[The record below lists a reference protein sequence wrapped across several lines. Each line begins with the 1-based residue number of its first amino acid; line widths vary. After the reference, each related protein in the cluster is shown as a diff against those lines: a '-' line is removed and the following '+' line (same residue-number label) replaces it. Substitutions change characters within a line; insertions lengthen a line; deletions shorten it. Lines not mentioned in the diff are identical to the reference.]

1 MKQCAWSPMGNKIR
15 LFIHLRNFGSRVNIR
30 LSVCLRHRV
39 TNVRCNTFLRM
50 GAGGKK
56 LGKGVGVGG
65 GGSVFNSNLISQVQ
79 IIVS

>member
-50 GAGGKK
+50 GACGKK
-56 LGKGVGVGG
+56 LGKGVG
-65 GGSVFNSNLISQVQ
+65 GGSVFNSNLMSQVQ